1 MSFDEYREQ
10 IHVTGAEL
18 VEKVKMLMHEG
29 NVRHIVLKQDE
40 HTLMEIPVTFGVVG
54 LVLAPVLAGV
64 AAIGAV
70 LTHCTL
76 EVVRTEPPT
85 SPSGL

>member
-1 MSFDEYREQ
+1 MAFEEYREQ
-10 IHVTGAEL
+10 IQVTGEEL
-18 VEKVKMLMHEG
+18 VGKVKMLMHEG
-29 NVRHIVLKQDE
+29 NVRHIVLKQE
-40 HTLMEIPVTFGVVG
+40 GHTLMEIPVTMGIVG

-64 AAIGAV
+64 AAVGAA

-85 SPSGL
+85 TQR